1 MAESAQQ
8 YSKGT
13 VDQWLALG
21 MIDSRR
27 YPNTDW
33 WDLIMRTGT
42 LQNYNVSAS
51 GGNDR
56 SNFYASIG
64 YMKQEG
70 LQINNDYDRYNVR
83 FNFDYNIFKNLTAGF
98 RFDGNWSNFSYA
110 DEDSEGKAVGFGG
123 DMSSAIAGITPYD
136 PVLGVYGSVM
146 AVGKTLRPTT
156 RWNIIRITYVIKMNS
171 N

>member
-98 RFDGNWSNFSYA
+98 RFDGNWVISHMPM
-110 DEDSEGKAVGFGG
+110 K
-123 DMSSAIAGITPYD
+123 IAMGMRW
-136 PVLGVYGSVM
+136 VLG
-146 AVGKTLRPTT
+146 AICPRPLPG
-156 RWNIIRITYVIKMNS
+156 
-171 N
+171 